1 MKSLKHVSAMA
12 LAALALMLIVSCG
25 APPATMAD
33 IPTPPNVAPLEKGQN
48 VVADAAI
55 DAMQQSLEGQQFK
68 SDVKLYSLPADTE
81 WDTVKSFYTDTLDE
95 NWTLSTELS
104 HESETLSTSGWA
116 RGRSQ
121 ALVIGYGPDPL
132 GEGDDFLMVMLA
144 SK

>member
-1 MKSLKHVSAMA
+1 MKKLKLVSAIS
-12 LAALALMLIVSCG
+12 LAALALMLLVSCG
-25 APPATMAD
+25 APPVAIAD
-33 IPTPPNVAPLEKGQN
+33 ITTPPNVAPLEKGQN